1 MLPPLKVSN
10 DLLRRADDQR
20 AQAAQAAEVDLSSA
34 PPPPPE
40 AIGALFSKT
49 FGALDAALTMQEL
62 NCRTRGLGDHEIR
75 TLLFVLRGGG
85 GPLGTLGS
93 TLPASSSCIGSL
105 RKLDLSSNYLTKGCA
120 QVSTPGLA
128 PHGTS
133 MAIPLSPSGADG
145 SPPLTTDDPPPLTP
159 YTRAYA
165 HACWR
170 TPAQMIAAILSE
182 ASQLEVLDLSG
193 ASWGDAAL
201 TSFCSAMRRAGG
213 HALRSVTLCRSD
225 IGEAGMGA
233 LATVRHGPCV
243 EPGAPFAPRP
253 RLSADRASW

>member
-1 MLPPLKVSN
+1 LLPPLKVSN

-75 TLLFVLRGGG
+75 TLLFVLRGGVLRGGG

-120 QVSTPGLA
+120 QVSTPGPA

-133 MAIPLSPSGADG
+133 MAIPLSPAGADG
-145 SPPLTTDDPPPLTP
+145 SPPLTTDDPPPPLPPT
-159 YTRAYA
+159 
-165 HACWR
+165 HAPTH
-170 TPAQMIAAILSE
+170 TPAGEPL
-182 ASQLEVLDLSG
+182 
-193 ASWGDAAL
+193 
-201 TSFCSAMRRAGG
+201 RR
-213 HALRSVTLCRSD
+213 
-225 IGEAGMGA
+225 
-233 LATVRHGPCV
+233 
-243 EPGAPFAPRP
+243 
-253 RLSADRASW
+253 

>member
-105 RKLDLSSNYLTKGCA
+105 RKLDLSSNYMDH
-120 QVSTPGLA
+120 S
-128 PHGTS
+128 
-133 MAIPLSPSGADG
+133 DG
-145 SPPLTTDDPPPLTP
+145 SSLAEALRSEHCRLTD
-159 YTRAYA
+159 
-165 HACWR
+165 
-170 TPAQMIAAILSE
+170 
-182 ASQLEVLDLSG
+182 LDLSDNSLANPFPESTLQSGLMNRAWWDDNERNRAFDDLAG
-193 ASWGDAAL
+193 AVHASHCRLASLRLANMDAENGL
-201 TSFCSAMRRAGG
+201 
-213 HALRSVTLCRSD
+213 
-225 IGEAGMGA
+225 
-233 LATVRHGPCV
+233 GP
-243 EPGAPFAPRP
+243 
-253 RLSADRASW
+253 